1 MNNEL
6 TPEQEKTVNSIKQ
19 AINEAKN
26 PQELRD
32 AILKIKVEHGL
43 DVVIPLPGGKSVNLT
58 EDVK

>member
-1 MNNEL
+1 MSSEL
-6 TPEQEKTVNSIKQ
+6 TQEQEKAINSIKQ
-19 AINEAKN
+19 AIKEAKS
-26 PQELRD
+26 PLELRD